1 MPKLFRITIITLR
14 IALGG
19 LFIYGGIQKFI
30 PKPAQP
36 QTEAAAELPPHVVKI
51 QAYINGL
58 KQTEYFWPMLG
69 VVELV
74 GGILLISQYLSLLGA
89 VLLLPITFNIFM
101 FHAFLTPHE
110 TGEVVMTIL
119 YLLVNILIIVWHY
132 PRLKPVFLNFKS
144 IYR

>member
-19 LFIYGGIQKFI
+19 LFIYGGIQKFV
-30 PKPAQP
+30 PKSAQP
-36 QTEAAAELPPHVVKI
+36 QTE
-51 QAYINGL
+51 
-58 KQTEYFWPMLG
+58 YFWSMLG